1 MKDQYQKAFSAAAS
15 KDFSSFRESIWNTL
29 NQKSADR
36 YAIEKT
42 FMANMV
48 ISQELSPVKEETTN
62 PSNPAMKR
70 TQASATSENDEANE
84 SKKNYK
90 DSLSSRL
97 EIDADGSRK
106 IVKKEIVKL
115 K

>member
-15 KDFSSFRESIWNTL
+15 KDFSTFRESIWNTL

-36 YAIEKT
+36 YAVEKT

-48 ISQELSPVKEETTN
+48 MSQELSPVKEETTN
-62 PSNPAMKR
+62 PSNPAMKKND
-70 TQASATSENDEANE
+70 TDAKTSDEETE

-106 IVKKEIVKL
+106 IVKREIVKL